1 MSRTFFVMLGVF
13 IVFVFALLVFLW
25 RSLSQSIGGEPR
37 VIEQVAAAI
46 AAGDL
51 VIPPKNDASEK

>member
-1 MSRTFFVMLGVF
+1 
-13 IVFVFALLVFLW
+13 LW